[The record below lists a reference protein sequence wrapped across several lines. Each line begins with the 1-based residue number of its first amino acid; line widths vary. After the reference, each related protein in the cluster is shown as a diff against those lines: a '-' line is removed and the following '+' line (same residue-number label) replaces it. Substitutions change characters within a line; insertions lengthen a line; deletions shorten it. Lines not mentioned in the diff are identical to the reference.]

1 MAIYIPPSI
10 RNFSVEFMCFSTW
23 VDHLAFGYDIVAAA
37 RPKLTVELGA
47 QGGLSFFCFCQSLKE
62 NEIDGIA
69 YAVDTWEGEE
79 HTGKYDETVFDT
91 VQKQARKKYAG
102 YAYLMRMLFEEATH
116 HFSDESVDL
125 LHIDGLHTYDAV
137 QEDFTT
143 WLPKVRPGGIILF
156 HDIQARMMDFGAWRF
171 WEELSASGEY
181 KTMEFKNGF
190 GLGVLQKKGGAAN
203 EHPLLK
209 LLFDSS
215 PEEHAE
221 LRAFYIHAG
230 EYLELNRAAERQERI
245 TQKRQDKLKA
255 ENKKSQQQ

>member
-1 MAIYIPPSI
+1 MGS
-10 RNFSVEFMCFSTW
+10 R
-23 VDHLAFGYDIVAAA
+23 L
-37 RPKLTVELGA
+37 
-47 QGGLSFFCFCQSLKE
+47 FFCFCQSLKE

-102 YAYLMRMLFEEATH
+102 YAYLMRMLFEDATH

-156 HDIQARMMDFGAWRF
+156 HDIQARMMDFGAWKF
-171 WEELSASGEY
+171 WEELSASGE
-181 KTMEFKNGF
+181 
-190 GLGVLQKKGGAAN
+190 
-203 EHPLLK
+203 P
-209 LLFDSS
+209 
-215 PEEHAE
+215 
-221 LRAFYIHAG
+221 
-230 EYLELNRAAERQERI
+230 
-245 TQKRQDKLKA
+245 
-255 ENKKSQQQ
+255 